1 MKKVMILV
9 LLLLPVKVFAQKANA
24 IVGKWINTSGEG
36 QIAIFKIGEKYFGKL
51 VWLKKPDDA
60 SGKPQTD
67 KMNIRPGLRERPV
80 LGLEILKDF
89 SYVDGVYDE
98 GTVYDPRSGKIYTC
112 KMQVKGDVLN
122 VKAYVGM
129 FLGKSE
135 VWKRV
140 K

>member
-1 MKKVMILV
+1 MILV